1 VGSVQCS
8 LQGNDVDST
17 TSTIAQSN
25 TTVLNTTPGQTSE
38 PSTSTTLPPPK
49 ANVAI
54 GESVMVG
61 ATTQLESQGVVV
73 NAKENRGPEGVKNA
87 ILQMVAE
94 GVVGKGTTVV
104 VQVGTNAPVGDKEFD
119 AIVSAV
125 PADAAGI
132 VFMTVRAPVEWVPGN
147 NERIVALPARHPQV
161 RVIDWN
167 AESQKIELC
176 PDGIHIT
183 CSTAASNFYA
193 NLILTELGLQN
204 VQ

>member
-1 VGSVQCS
+1 
-8 LQGNDVDST
+8 
-17 TSTIAQSN
+17 
-25 TTVLNTTPGQTSE
+25 
-38 PSTSTTLPPPK
+38 
-49 ANVAI
+49 
-54 GESVMVG
+54 
-61 ATTQLESQGVVV
+61 VV